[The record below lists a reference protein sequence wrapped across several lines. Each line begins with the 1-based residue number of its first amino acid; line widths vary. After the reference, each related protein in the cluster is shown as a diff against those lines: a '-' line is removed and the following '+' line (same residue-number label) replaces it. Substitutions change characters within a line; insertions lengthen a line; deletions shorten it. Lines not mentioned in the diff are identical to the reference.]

1 MKKIKKYNGVVVPMV
16 TPLRADLSIDL
27 DAAGVLVNHLIEGG
41 CHPFVLGTTGE
52 SSSISLE
59 SKIALV
65 KKTVEVAKGK
75 AVVYAGISGNCF
87 QESVDQA
94 KMYTDLGVDVLV
106 AHVPFYYPLS
116 QNHILNYFNQLASA
130 VTLPLIIYN
139 MPMTTNM
146 SIDLETADELS
157 KHPNIVGYK
166 ESERGEERM
175 AKAIGLWKDR
185 EDFAYLLGWAAKS
198 YEGML
203 LGADGLVP
211 STGNLTP
218 QLYSTI
224 YESVLA
230 GNNAAAQKAQEK
242 SDAISKIYQEN
253 QILCNAIPI
262 LKSLLANY
270 KLCTKAV
277 LLPMIAVSE
286 ADEKT
291 ALEKIKNYGN
301 DLKSINSIE

>member
-1 MKKIKKYNGVVVPMV
+1 MKNIKKYNGVVVPMV
-16 TPLRADLSIDL
+16 TPFRTDLSIDL
-27 DAAGVLVNHLIEGG
+27 DAVGVLVNHLIEGG

-52 SSSISLE
+52 SSSISFE
-59 SKIALV
+59 SKVALV

-75 AVVYAGISGNCF
+75 AVIYAGVSGNCF
-87 QESVDQA
+87 QESLEQA
-94 KMYTDLGVDVLV
+94 KAFTDLGVDVLV
-106 AHVPFYYPLS
+106 AHVPYYYPLN
-116 QNHILNYFNQLASA
+116 QNHILNYYQQLASA
-130 VTLPLIIYN
+130 IELPLIVYN

-185 EDFAYLLGWAAKS
+185 EDFSYLLGWAAKS

-218 QLYSTI
+218 ELYSTI
-224 YESVLA
+224 YHAVLA
-230 GNNAAAQKAQEK
+230 GDNQSAQKAQEK

-253 QILCNAIPI
+253 QMLVNAIPI
-262 LKSLLANY
+262 LKCLLEKNN
-270 KLCTKAV
+270 LCSKEV
-277 LLPMIAVSE
+277 LLPMIRVSAAE
-286 ADEKT
+286 EKI
-291 ALEKIKNYGN
+291 ALEKMNNYGN
-301 DLKSINSIE
+301 DLKSLNSIA

>member
-1 MKKIKKYNGVVVPMV
+1 MV

-27 DAAGVLVNHLIEGG
+27 DAVTVLVNHLIDGG

-52 SSSISLE
+52 SSSISFE
-59 SKIALV
+59 NKVELV

-75 AVVYAGISGNCF
+75 AMIYAGISGNCF
-87 QESVDQA
+87 QESLDQA
-94 KMYTDLGVDVLV
+94 QVYTDLGVDVLV
-106 AHVPFYYPLS
+106 AHVPYYYPLG
-116 QNHILNYFNQLASA
+116 QNHILNYFNELASA

-146 SIDLETADELS
+146 SIDLETAEALS

-175 AKAIGLWKDR
+175 EKAIGFWKDR
-185 EDFAYLLGWAAKS
+185 TDFSYLLGWAVKS

-218 QLYSTI
+218 KLYSTI
-224 YESVLA
+224 YESVLE
-230 GNNAAAQKAQEK
+230 GNNEAAQKAQEK
-242 SDAISKIYQEN
+242 SDVISKVYQEN
-253 QILCNAIPI
+253 QVVTNAIPI
-262 LKSLLANY
+262 LKTMLAHYN
-270 KLCTKAV
+270 LCTNEV
-277 LLPMIAVSE
+277 LLPMIKVDAIKEQETQAKIAELGS
-286 ADEKT
+286 D
-291 ALEKIKNYGN
+291 LESLNKI
-301 DLKSINSIE
+301 

>member
-1 MKKIKKYNGVVVPMV
+1 M
-16 TPLRADLSIDL
+16 
-27 DAAGVLVNHLIEGG
+27 
-41 CHPFVLGTTGE
+41 
-52 SSSISLE
+52 
-59 SKIALV
+59 
-65 KKTVEVAKGK
+65 
-75 AVVYAGISGNCF
+75 
-87 QESVDQA
+87 
-94 KMYTDLGVDVLV
+94 
-106 AHVPFYYPLS
+106 
-116 QNHILNYFNQLASA
+116 
-130 VTLPLIIYN
+130 
-139 MPMTTNM
+139 
-146 SIDLETADELS
+146 
-157 KHPNIVGYK
+157 
-166 ESERGEERM
+166 
-175 AKAIGLWKDR
+175 
-185 EDFAYLLGWAAKS
+185 
-198 YEGML
+198 
-203 LGADGLVP
+203 P

-277 LLPMIAVSE
+277 LLPMIAVND

-291 ALEKIKNYGN
+291 ALEKIKNFGN

>member
-1 MKKIKKYNGVVVPMV
+1 MVPMV
-16 TPLRADLSIDL
+16 TPLRTDTSIDL
-27 DAAGVLVNHLIEGG
+27 NAVSTLVNHLIEGG

-52 SSSISLE
+52 SSSITFE
-59 SKIALV
+59 NKVALV

-75 AVVYAGISGNCF
+75 AMIYAGISGNSF
-87 QESVDQA
+87 QESLDQA
-94 KMYTDLGVDVLV
+94 KIFTDLGVDVLV
-106 AHVPFYYPLS
+106 AHVPYYYPLN
-116 QNHILNYFNQLASA
+116 QNHILNYYQQLASA
-130 VTLPLIIYN
+130 VSLPLIVYN

-146 SIDLETADELS
+146 SIDLDTADELS

-185 EDFAYLLGWAAKS
+185 EDFSYLLGWAAKS
-198 YEGML
+198 YEAMQ

-218 QLYSTI
+218 QLYSAI
-224 YESVLA
+224 YEGVLA
-230 GNNAAAQKAQEK
+230 GNNEVAQKAQEK
-242 SDAISKIYQEN
+242 SDAISKVYQEN

-262 LKSLLANY
+262 LKFLLAKYN
-270 KLCTKAV
+270 LCSKTV
-277 LLPMIAVSE
+277 LLPMIALNV
-286 ADEKT
+286 ADEKIAT
-291 ALEKIKNYGN
+291 EKINTYGN